1 MSEIV
6 KSRRAAREAAFQAVY
21 QCVCGGGSID
31 AAVTEALGRRTFSP
45 EAAAFVRELGV
56 GTVTGVSEIDAR
68 YSPFLKSGWTPDRLA
83 LVDRLVLR
91 LAVFELWGMPEI
103 PPKVT
108 ITEAV
113 ELAKR
118 FGGADSGSFINGVLG
133 RVLQVSPKAGW
144 TGEAA
149 EVADVSEPEDVGEQ
163 SGTSE
168 EPEHSWTLSSDE

>member
-1 MSEIV
+1 
-6 KSRRAAREAAFQAVY
+6 
-21 QCVCGGGSID
+21 
-31 AAVTEALGRRTFSP
+31 
-45 EAAAFVRELGV
+45 
-56 GTVTGVSEIDAR
+56 VSEIDAR

-163 SGTSE
+163 SGTSA